1 MNDTLKIGEVTIERT
16 AALAPM
22 AGVAD
27 RAYRLMSKK
36 YGAAYVISEM
46 VSAKGICYNDRK
58 TAELCTVTDEERPM
72 AVQLFGNEP
81 DFMAEAV
88 KIVLDYSPDIIDI
101 NMGCP
106 VPKVV
111 GTGAGSALMKNVKL
125 AADVVEAAV
134 KAAGSTPVTVKI
146 RSGWSADSINA
157 PEMAKALEAAGAAA
171 IAVHGRTRDMFY
183 SGESSI
189 DVVKAVKKAVSVPVI
204 GNGDIINAEVEKKSI
219 ESDSGNYPG
228 FGITLL
234 YERNQVSFLDALIK
248 TPSTTFQM
256 VGAVFNSFGML
267 FSGQVSIRDISGPIG
282 TIHYISEYAQ
292 TNWLYILLFL
302 PLLSVNLAVFNILPI
317 PSLDGARILFLL
329 IEVIRRKPINKE
341 IESRIN
347 SIGLIILFL
356 FIIMVD
362 IVNLLLA

>member
-204 GNGDIINAEVEKKSI
+204 GNGDIINADSCVKLYRETCCDLVMIGRGSYGNPFIFQEIAAKLHGKIYTPPDLEEKMKVMLEHIRLILELSEKYEELAMHEARKHAAWYMNGYYGSAKFRGRCYQLSSYAEAEALAAEFI
-219 ESDSGNYPG
+219 E
-228 FGITLL
+228 LQ
-234 YERNQVSFLDALIK
+234 RQHK
-248 TPSTTFQM
+248 
-256 VGAVFNSFGML
+256 
-267 FSGQVSIRDISGPIG
+267 
-282 TIHYISEYAQ
+282 
-292 TNWLYILLFL
+292 
-302 PLLSVNLAVFNILPI
+302 
-317 PSLDGARILFLL
+317 
-329 IEVIRRKPINKE
+329 INK
-341 IESRIN
+341 
-347 SIGLIILFL
+347 
-356 FIIMVD
+356 M
-362 IVNLLLA
+362 